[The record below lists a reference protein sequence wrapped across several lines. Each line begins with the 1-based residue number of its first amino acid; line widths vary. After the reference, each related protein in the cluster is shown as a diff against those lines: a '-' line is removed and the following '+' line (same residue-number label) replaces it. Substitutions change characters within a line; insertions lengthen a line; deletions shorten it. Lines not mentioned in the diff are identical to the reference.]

1 MKLQK
6 NSSVNMV
13 EVARL
18 ANVSQATVSRALHN
32 PELVK
37 ESTRK
42 KILEIIKETNYVYNS
57 IAADFTR
64 QKNSMIGLI
73 AFTVRGSI
81 QTGLIEGIQKEIE
94 PTNYSLIIGNSH
106 FDTDTERRLIK
117 AFQEKKVAGI
127 VVAESTNENHDLLKK
142 VKESGIPVIMTWG
155 MSSDPVFDY
164 IGIDNYH
171 AAYDMT
177 QYLISLGHRTIG
189 FIAGRFDKIDRVRHR
204 FNGYKDALLSAGLPY
219 ESDLAI
225 PTSLT
230 ALDGQTGM
238 NHLLS
243 LKNKPTAVFA
253 ASDVLAFGA
262 MSAARDHG
270 LSIPE
275 DISICGFDDS
285 ELAPFAYPPLTTVHV
300 PTHRMGH
307 LAARAILKK
316 THHPMEDQPIHDL
329 LKTDIIVRK
338 SCAPPNDH

>member
-1 MKLQK
+1 
-6 NSSVNMV
+6 
-13 EVARL
+13 
-18 ANVSQATVSRALHN
+18 
-32 PELVK
+32 
-37 ESTRK
+37 
-42 KILEIIKETNYVYNS
+42 
-57 IAADFTR
+57 
-64 QKNSMIGLI
+64 
-73 AFTVRGSI
+73 VRGSI

-106 FDTDTERRLIK
+106 FDTETERRLIK

-127 VVAESTNENHDLLKK
+127 VVAESTNENHDLLKQ

-155 MSSDPVFDY
+155 MSSDPIFDY

-177 QYLISLGHRTIG
+177 QYLISLGHKTIG
-189 FIAGRFDKIDRVRHR
+189 FIAGRFDKIDRVKHR
-204 FNGYKDALLSAGLPY
+204 YNGYKDALISAGLPF
-219 ESDLAI
+219 DDNLAI

-262 MSAARDHG
+262 MSVARDHG
-270 LSIPE
+270 LKIPE

-300 PTHRMGH
+300 PTNRMGH

-316 THHPMEDQPIHDL
+316 THNPQESRSIQDI

-338 SCAPPNDH
+338 SCSPPTK

>member
-1 MKLQK
+1 M
-6 NSSVNMV
+6 
-13 EVARL
+13 
-18 ANVSQATVSRALHN
+18 
-32 PELVK
+32 
-37 ESTRK
+37 
-42 KILEIIKETNYVYNS
+42 EIIKETNYVYNS

-106 FDTDTERRLIK
+106 FDTETERRLIK

-127 VVAESTNENHDLLKK
+127 VVAESTNENHDLLKQ

-155 MSSDPVFDY
+155 MSSDPIFDY

-177 QYLISLGHRTIG
+177 QYLISLGHKTIG
-189 FIAGRFDKIDRVRHR
+189 FIAGRFDKIDRVKHR
-204 FNGYKDALLSAGLPY
+204 YNGYKDALISAGLPF
-219 ESDLAI
+219 DDNLAI

-262 MSAARDHG
+262 MSVARDHG
-270 LSIPE
+270 LKIPE

-300 PTHRMGH
+300 PTNRMGH

-316 THHPMEDQPIHDL
+316 THNPQESRSIQDI

-338 SCAPPNDH
+338 SCSPPTK